1 VPGPVR
7 GDRRLDWLRR
17 GAGLLLVVLAT
28 LPVYRLL
35 AGRDTGLAGRATV
48 DIADLQGALLW
59 SGFLL
64 AALAG
69 SAAGVLTTRHGLT
82 RILRRV
88 AFLLDGSSPLPAAA
102 AAGGIAFLVTLLFS
116 WRVTALL
123 PNHMDALVQLLHAR
137 FVAAGVLAADP
148 ELWGPHWHVQ
158 VSVLT
163 EVGWVSH
170 FPPGHVLLLGLGLA
184 FGGVWAVGP
193 ILMAAT
199 GFLAVLI
206 GDRLFPGNRALGRF
220 GGLLVA
226 VSPFLT
232 AQAGTFMNH
241 ASAAAFGTGALY
253 FGLRAREGARSWAW
267 ATGSGALVAAVL
279 VIRPA
284 AGVAFAAVIAGGMW
298 LLRRDGRAGAY
309 SPLPA
314 TGLREFSLRSAFA
327 VLGGLPLLA
336 GLFAYNTRFFGSPFR
351 FGYRESF
358 GESVGLGFGTD
369 PWGNFYGPVEA
380 LAYTSAD
387 LTTLSLNLLETP
399 VPAVVLIGIFLAT
412 ARRLT
417 DGERILALW
426 AGLPVLVNLFY
437 WHHGQF
443 MGPRMLAEFAPGW
456 ILLTVASVAGLLRI
470 LPEEFSDQALFSPR
484 AGFLGLVLAGLLGM
498 AILAPQRLA
507 SYGGDWMASFRQ
519 APPAVEDGA
528 LVFVHGSWESRL
540 FALLAT
546 RGIPLDVVETALR
559 QNPTCLVHRHMEA
572 LEERGPP
579 FGEARPGSRGT
590 LLPPLDLDRRAFAFE
605 PRVEVGPGAPIRIL
619 PGEPLPPE
627 CARQIRA
634 DRLGVLDASRLVW
647 LGDLPGI
654 EVGGPMYLRDLG
666 PERNRQILERYS
678 DRPAVVYT
686 FPGEGQPPRILDYDE
701 GMTLLWEEG

>member
-1 VPGPVR
+1 MR
-7 GDRRLDWLRR
+7 GDRRLEWLRR
-17 GAGLLLVVLAT
+17 GAGLLLTVLAT

-35 AGRDTGLAGRATV
+35 AGRDTGLAGQATV
-48 DIADLQGALLW
+48 EIADLQRALLW
-59 SGFLL
+59 SGFVL
-64 AALAG
+64 AAMVGLV
-69 SAAGVLTTRHGLT
+69 SGVLTTRHKLT
-82 RILRRV
+82 RILRRI
-88 AFLLDGSSPLPAAA
+88 ASLLEGPSPLPAA
-102 AAGGIAFLVTLLFS
+102 GGGGVLAFAVTLLFS
-116 WRVTALL
+116 WRVTELR

-148 ELWGPHWHVQ
+148 DLWGPHWHVQ

-163 EVGWVSH
+163 DEGWVSH
-170 FPPGHVLLLGLGLA
+170 FPPGHVLLLGVGLA
-184 FGGVWAVGP
+184 LGAVWAVGP
-193 ILMAAT
+193 LLMAAT

-206 GDRLFPGNRALGRF
+206 GDRLSPGNRALGRF
-220 GGLLVA
+220 AGLLVA
-226 VSPFLT
+226 ASPFLT
-232 AQAGTFMNH
+232 AQAGTFMSH
-241 ASAAAFGTGALY
+241 ASAAAFGAGALY
-253 FGLRAREGARSWAW
+253 FGLRAREGARTWAW
-267 ATGSGALVAAVL
+267 AVGSGALVAAVL

-284 AGVAFAAVIAGGMW
+284 AGVAFAAMIAGGMW
-298 LLRRDGRAGAY
+298 LLRRGGRVGA
-309 SPLPA
+309 SPGLQAP
-314 TGLREFSLRSAFA
+314 GLREFWLRSVFA

-417 DGERILALW
+417 DGERLLALW

-456 ILLTVASVAGLLRI
+456 ILLAVASVAGLLRI
-470 LPEEFSDQALFSPR
+470 LPDELSDRTRFSPR
-484 AGFLGLVLAGLLGM
+484 AGFLGLLLASLLGM
-498 AILAPQRLA
+498 AVLAPQRLA

-546 RGIPLDVVETALR
+546 RGVPLDVVETALR

-572 LEERGPP
+572 LDEFGPP
-579 FGEARPGSRGT
+579 FGKERPESPSV
-590 LLPPLDLDRRAFAFE
+590 LLPPLDLDRRAFALE
-605 PRVEVGPGAPIRIL
+605 PRVEVGPGAPIRIV

-627 CARQIRA
+627 CARQVRA
-634 DRLGVLDASRLVW
+634 DRLGVLDASHLMW

-654 EVGGPMYLRDLG
+654 EVGRPMYLRDLG
-666 PERNRQILERYS
+666 PERNRPILERYP
-678 DRPAVVYT
+678 DRPAVVYA
-686 FPGEGQPPRILDYDE
+686 FPGEGWRPRVLDYDE
-701 GMTLLWEEG
+701 GMALLWEEG